1 MKLSTRSRYGV
12 RLMLSLAVSDTKSP
26 VLLKDIAASEGISE
40 KYLSQIIIPLKG
52 KGLVSALRGAH
63 GGYLLNRA
71 ASDIKLREIIEP
83 LEGDLSLVE
92 CVGSPHIC
100 DRSVACVTKDI
111 WDKMSLLLEDFL
123 DSITLEDLARMY
135 RKKRES
141 MTDSVDYSI

>member
-12 RLMLSLAVSDTKSP
+12 RLMLSLAVSDTGNP

-52 KGLVSALRGAH
+52 RGLVSAFRGAH
-63 GGYLLNRA
+63 GGYLLSRP

-92 CVGSPHIC
+92 CVGSPNIC
-100 DRSVACVTKDI
+100 GRSVLCVTKEI
-111 WDKMSLLLEDFL
+111 WDKMSLLLADFL
-123 DSITLEDLARMY
+123 DSITLEDLAKTY
-135 RKKRES
+135 RGKRES
-141 MTDSVDYSI
+141 LTDSVDYSI